1 MIPMDFDNLLANRDM
16 WRFQVRLSSKKTPKK
31 LSFQLRFCTEQFI
44 IFFFSFKR
52 GQEKEWRIKELHSIS
67 LKLSQSKKLA

>member
-31 LSFQLRFCTEQFI
+31 LSFQLRFCTEQFFI
-44 IFFFSFKR
+44 LFLVPNV
-52 GQEKEWRIKELHSIS
+52 G
-67 LKLSQSKKLA
+67 KKKSGE